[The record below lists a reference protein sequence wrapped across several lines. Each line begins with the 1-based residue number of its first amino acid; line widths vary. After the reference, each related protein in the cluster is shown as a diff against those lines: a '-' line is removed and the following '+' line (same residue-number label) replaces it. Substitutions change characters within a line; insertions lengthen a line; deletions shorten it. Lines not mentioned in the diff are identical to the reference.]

1 MGLYNVFDGKHKNKN
16 WTNTIRSYYI
26 DGDSGI
32 DCRYVNYSYVNKIYL
47 EEKAWMLNNPFD
59 NIRGCAIAQRIVDL
73 FVQSR
78 VFPSLVKSQ
87 RIYVGNN
94 RHLLASG
101 LYTRAER
108 AYILG

>member
-1 MGLYNVFDGKHKNKN
+1 MGLYNVFDGKHKNNN
-16 WTNTIRSYYI
+16 WMNAIRSYYLNM
-26 DGDSGI
+26 DNDVG
-32 DCRYVNYSYVNKIYL
+32 CRYVNYQYVNKIYL

-59 NIRGCAIAQRIVDL
+59 NVRGCAIAQRVVDL
-73 FVQSR
+73 FVQSS

-94 RHLLASG
+94 KYLSASG

>member
-1 MGLYNVFDGKHKNKN
+1 MGLYNVFDGKHKNNN
-16 WTNTIRSYYI
+16 WTNAIRSHYLNM
-26 DGDSGI
+26 DNGVG
-32 DCRYVNYSYVNKIYL
+32 CRYVNYHYVNRIYL
-47 EEKAWMLNNPFD
+47 EENAWMLKNPFD
-59 NIRGCAIAQRIVDL
+59 NVRGCANAQRVVDL

-87 RIYVGNN
+87 RIYVGHS
-94 RHLLASG
+94 RYLLASG